1 MSRPALALCCPPGGI
16 NPLLVVACREVALPG
31 WHYLPRLASQP
42 VQCQPGGGRGPGPG
56 VLQEG
61 APEATAPVLGHVYGN
76 A

>member
-16 NPLLVVACREVALPG
+16 NPLLVVACRAVALPSC
-31 WHYLPRLASQP
+31 LPRLAGHP
-42 VQCQPGGGRGPGPG
+42 VLCQAGGGRGSSTR

-61 APEATAPVLGHVYGN
+61 APEETAPIFGHVYGN